1 MTAIVRVAGI
11 YENFIGAPI
20 VMTPDYYLEKFQAN
34 NTEENTIFLR
44 LGGRDPAEL
53 EKRMRSEIFAVEDLI
68 TVEEEQEDYRST
80 TSVINAIVVL
90 LIVMAAVMA
99 AFVLLNLTNIYIL
112 QKKRELTIMRVNG
125 FTVREVIGYVIR
137 ETIVTTVLGILL
149 GLAEGSRIAYRII
162 RAMGQPVIQF
172 DRNLNPLAWI
182 WAVLITVFFTV
193 IVNRIALRRVRDLK
207 LTDALL

>member
-20 VMTPDYYLEKFQAN
+20 VMTPDYYLEKLQAN